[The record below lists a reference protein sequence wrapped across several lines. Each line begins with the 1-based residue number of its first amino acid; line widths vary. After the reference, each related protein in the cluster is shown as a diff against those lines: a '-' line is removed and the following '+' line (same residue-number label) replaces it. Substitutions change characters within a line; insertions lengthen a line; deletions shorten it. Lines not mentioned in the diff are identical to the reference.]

1 MKKDAAGMSV
11 QDYLLG
17 TTSPQMW
24 WAIIILANIAVFV
37 MVRRR
42 VNKGIKTNEVSPE
55 KFSLIYFLANNFL
68 DIIRTE
74 LSIYLFA
81 RASLL
86 WVDARFVMAYA
97 IFIGIISD
105 QLTNI
110 FVFIKDV
117 GLVKVKKVIVRI
129 FGADGQQKSEII
141 TTETTKEGETT
152 TETVKNDTPGN
163 KTE

>member
-24 WAIIILANIAVFV
+24 WAIIILANIAVIV
-37 MVRRR
+37 MMGRR
-42 VNKGIKTNEVSPE
+42 VNKGIKTNDLSPQ
-55 KFSLIYFLANNFL
+55 KFSWGYFLVDNIR

-74 LSIYLFA
+74 LSIYIFA
-81 RASLL
+81 RGSLL
-86 WVDARFVMAYA
+86 WVDAKYVMAYA

-110 FVFIKDV
+110 FVFVKEQGIIKIKKTV
-117 GLVKVKKVIVRI
+117 VKV
-129 FGADGQQKSEII
+129 FGGGK
-141 TTETTKEGETT
+141 ETT
-152 TETVKNDTPGN
+152 TET
-163 KTE
+163 TETTIEPPKP

>member
-24 WAIIILANIAVFV
+24 WAIIILANIAVIV
-37 MVRRR
+37 MMGRRI
-42 VNKGIKTNEVSPE
+42 NKGIKSNELSPP
-55 KFSLIYFLANNFL
+55 KFSWAYFLADNIR

-74 LSIYLFA
+74 LSIYIFA
-81 RASLL
+81 RGSLL
-86 WVDARFVMAYA
+86 WVDPKYVMAYA

-110 FVFIKDV
+110 FVFIKDQ
-117 GLVKVKKVIVRI
+117 GIVRI
-129 FGADGQQKSEII
+129 KKTVVKVFGAGGKETETT
-141 TTETTKEGETT
+141 TTETTNEPAEPKKE
-152 TETVKNDTPGN
+152 
-163 KTE
+163 